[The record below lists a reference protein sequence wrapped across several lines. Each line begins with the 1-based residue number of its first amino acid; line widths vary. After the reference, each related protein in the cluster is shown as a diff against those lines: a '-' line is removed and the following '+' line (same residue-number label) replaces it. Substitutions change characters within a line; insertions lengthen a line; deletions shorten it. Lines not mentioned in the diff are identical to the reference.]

1 MSFNELLG
9 ITFPEAS
16 GTLVRG
22 ELPITD
28 AIRQPFGF
36 VHGGA
41 TIALLEA
48 AASLGTGLQTDLS
61 RELSFGVNVNVTH
74 RKSGVDGTLHGVAA
88 LDREEKS
95 SKGYR
100 KLFWN
105 VCARDDAGDVIS
117 EGTVMCMIVP
127 QKAAIDNPHLASSPN
142 IFR

>member
-16 GTLVRG
+16 DTLVRG

-48 AASLGTGLQTDLS
+48 VASLGTGLRTDMS
-61 RELSFGVNVNVTH
+61 CELPFGVNVNVTH
-74 RKSGVDGTLHGVAA
+74 RKSGVDGTLHGEAV

-117 EGTVMCMIVP
+117 EGTIMCMIVP
-127 QKAAIDNPHLASSPN
+127 QKAAADNPHLASSPN

>member
-16 GTLVRG
+16 DTLVRG

-41 TIALLEA
+41 TITLLEA
-48 AASLGTGLQTDLS
+48 VASLGTGLHTDLS

-74 RKSGVDGTLHGVAA
+74 RKSGVDGTLHGEAT

-105 VCARDDAGDVIS
+105 VCARDDAGDVVS
-117 EGTVMCMIVP
+117 EGRVLCLIVP
-127 QKAAIDNPHLASSPN
+127 KSAATPNPHV
-142 IFR
+142 R

>member
-16 GTLVRG
+16 GTYVRA

-41 TIALLEA
+41 TIALLESV
-48 AASLGTGLQTDLS
+48 ASLGTELNADHA

-74 RKSGVDGTLHGVAA
+74 RKSGVDGTLHGEAA

-105 VCARDDAGDVIS
+105 VCARDDEGDVIS
-117 EGTVMCMIVP
+117 EGTIMCMIVP
-127 QKAAIDNPHLASSPN
+127 QKATADNPHLASSPN

>member
-1 MSFNELLG
+1 MGLNETLG
-9 ITFPEAS
+9 IAFPEAS
-16 GTLVRG
+16 RNFVKG

-41 TIALLEA
+41 TIALLESV
-48 AASLGTGLQTDLS
+48 ASLGTELNSDHA
-61 RELSFGVNVNVTH
+61 REIPFGVNVNVTH
-74 RKSGVDGTLHGVAA
+74 RKSGVDGTLHGEAV

-105 VCARDDAGDVIS
+105 VRARDDAGDVVS
-117 EGTVMCMIVP
+117 EGSVLCLIVP
-127 QKAAIDNPHLASSPN
+127 KSAATPNPHV
-142 IFR
+142 R

>member
-16 GTLVRG
+16 DTLVRA

-41 TIALLEA
+41 TITLLEA

-127 QKAAIDNPHLASSPN
+127 QKAAIDNPHLASAPN

>member
-48 AASLGTGLQTDLS
+48 VASLGAEFHTDLS

-127 QKAAIDNPHLASSPN
+127 QKAAIDNPYLASAPN

>member
-16 GTLVRG
+16 GTYVRA

-41 TIALLEA
+41 TITLLEA
-48 AASLGTGLQTDLS
+48 AASLGTGLQTDVS

-74 RKSGVDGTLHGVAA
+74 RKSAVDGTLHGEAA

-105 VCARDDAGDVIS
+105 VCVRDDAGDVVS
-117 EGTVMCMIVP
+117 EGSVLCLIVP
-127 QKAAIDNPHLASSPN
+127 KSAATPNPHV
-142 IFR
+142 R

>member
-1 MSFNELLG
+1 MDFNKLLG

-16 GTLVRG
+16 GTYVRA

-61 RELSFGVNVNVTH
+61 CELSFGVNVNVTH
-74 RKSGVDGTLHGVAA
+74 RKSGVDGTLHGEAV

-95 SKGYR
+95 SKGSR

-117 EGTVMCMIVP
+117 EGTIMCMIVP
-127 QKAAIDNPHLASSPN
+127 QQAAIDNPHLSTAPN
-142 IFR
+142 LG

>member
-16 GTLVRG
+16 DTLVRG

-48 AASLGTGLQTDLS
+48 VASLGTELQTDLS
-61 RELSFGVNVNVTH
+61 RELSYGENVNVTH
-74 RKSGVDGTLHGVAA
+74 R
-88 LDREEKS
+88 
-95 SKGYR
+95 
-100 KLFWN
+100 
-105 VCARDDAGDVIS
+105 
-117 EGTVMCMIVP
+117 
-127 QKAAIDNPHLASSPN
+127 
-142 IFR
+142 

>member
-1 MSFNELLG
+1 MDFNKLLG

-16 GTLVRG
+16 ATFVRA

-28 AIRQPFGF
+28 AIRQPYGF

-41 TIALLEA
+41 TLTLLEA
-48 AASLGTGLQTDLS
+48 AASLGAESHTDLS
-61 RELSFGVNVNVTH
+61 RELPFGVNVNVTH
-74 RKSGVDGTLHGVAA
+74 RKSGVDGTLHGEAA
-88 LDREEKS
+88 FDREETS

-127 QKAAIDNPHLASSPN
+127 QKAAIDNPHLASTPN